1 MSLLKFIVDT
11 QLPPVLATYLRRKGL
26 DATHTT
32 HYPEAQFLSDSQI
45 RKIAVEEDRI
55 VITKDDDFADY
66 FWAKGAPPRVLQLSV
81 GNIRN
86 NELVDLF
93 EENMIQILTFF
104 EENADFVIFGHA
116 SLVAY

>member
-66 FWAKGAPPRVLQLSV
+66 FWAKGAPLGYYSFQL
-81 GNIRN
+81 
-86 NELVDLF
+86 E
-93 EENMIQILTFF
+93 ILEIMSWSICLKKT
-104 EENADFVIFGHA
+104 
-116 SLVAY
+116 